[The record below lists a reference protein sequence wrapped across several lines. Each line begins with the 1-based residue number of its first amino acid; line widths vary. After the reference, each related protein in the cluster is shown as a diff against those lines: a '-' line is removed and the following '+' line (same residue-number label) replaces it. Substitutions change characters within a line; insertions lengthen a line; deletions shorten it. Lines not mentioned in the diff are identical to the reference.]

1 MLSLH
6 LGPFSASLACKRQN
20 FPFLTLEMRSTLKT
34 QPNPCLP
41 YGGFGSMTL
50 DWLTPLRDPAPES
63 LLLQMA
69 VVLSPC
75 SLHSLPR
82 FEPSSCVRCAVLAG
96 GFLNQS

>member
-1 MLSLH
+1 
-6 LGPFSASLACKRQN
+6 
-20 FPFLTLEMRSTLKT
+20 
-34 QPNPCLP
+34 
-41 YGGFGSMTL
+41 MTL